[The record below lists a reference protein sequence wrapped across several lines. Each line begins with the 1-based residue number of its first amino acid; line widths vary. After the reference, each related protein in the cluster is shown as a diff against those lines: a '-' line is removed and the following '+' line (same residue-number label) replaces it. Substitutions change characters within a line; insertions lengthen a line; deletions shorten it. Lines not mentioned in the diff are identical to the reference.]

1 MRISYEK
8 PTAKD
13 FLSLRERSGM
23 TDKDE
28 KRAQIALDN
37 SLYTIS
43 IYNETN
49 QLIGFA
55 RVIGDQGISFVVND
69 VMVDKKYHRM
79 GYGTTLMTHIDKYLE
94 ENTYEDSYVCLIA
107 ERPADLLYKKFNF
120 KYLTEKSCG
129 MLRKQD

>member
-1 MRISYEK
+1 MRTTEEK

-13 FLSLRERSGM
+13 YISLRKRSGM
-23 TDKDE
+23 TNKDE
-28 KRAQIALDN
+28 KRAQAALEN

-55 RVIGDQGISFVVND
+55 RIIGDQGISFVVND

-79 GYGTTLMTHIDKYLE
+79 GYGTTLMTHIDKYLK

-120 KYLTEKSCG
+120 EYLTEKSCG
-129 MLRKQD
+129 MLRKQN